1 MQLAELTL
9 SNAPFTDVATLV
21 SLPLRA
27 LVLGSCHVTD
37 FTPLLRIPTVETLAI
52 DGSPQSFLPLRA
64 HPGLKQIKNNSDPY
78 RPVAEFWAA
87 YDAQQAAG
95 KK

>member
-1 MQLAELTL
+1 
-9 SNAPFTDVATLV
+9 
-21 SLPLRA
+21 
-27 LVLGSCHVTD
+27 
-37 FTPLLRIPTVETLAI
+37 LRIPTLESLHATVPLTDL
-52 DGSPQSFLPLRA
+52 LPLRA
-64 HPGLKQIKNNSDPY
+64 HSGLKQIRPGNLKTAPY

>member
-1 MQLAELTL
+1 MSAEDY
-9 SNAPFTDVATLV
+9 A
-21 SLPLRA
+21 R
-27 LVLGSCHVTD
+27 
-37 FTPLLRIPTVETLAI
+37 LLRIPTLERLTI
-52 DGSPQSFLPLRA
+52 DAGSENLLPLRQ
-64 HPGLKQIKNNSDPY
+64 HPGLKQIQIGNEPY